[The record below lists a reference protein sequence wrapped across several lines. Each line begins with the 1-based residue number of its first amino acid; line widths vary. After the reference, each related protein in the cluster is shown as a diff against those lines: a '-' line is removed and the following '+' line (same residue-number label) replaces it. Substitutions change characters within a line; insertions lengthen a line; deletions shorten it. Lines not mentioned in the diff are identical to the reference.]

1 MDKPMNQMTSV
12 KTRSRAWA
20 AAALLLAAAAGRA
33 GAQQSPPTTVWPL
46 RVESPAGPIA
56 VYEPQPEKLD
66 GNTLT
71 ARAAVSLTT
80 ATSPDPEF
88 GAMWFTAQVFTDRD
102 ARTVTIQN
110 MTIRQV
116 KLPNATP
123 DQEKQF
129 GDAVTQQLPS
139 QTVTFSLD
147 QLEATLGVVQK
158 AREES
163 KQLVTTP
170 PRIVVTNVPTTL
182 VVLDGQPKLQAGQTP
197 GVMRVVNT
205 PFILLLD
212 MPQKQYYLKAGQYW
226 MTASDVTAPW
236 TASPAVP
243 NEIAA
248 EANVIAPAQPP
259 DPNAPPQSPAA
270 PAVPTAIMVAE
281 EPTELI
287 CTDGAPAY
295 TPLPG
300 NNLLY
305 MSNTTSDVFLEVATN
320 HFFVLLSGRW
330 FASTSLNGPWT
341 YVAADALPA
350 AFAQIP
356 PDSPKANVLVSV
368 AGTQAAKDARLDAY
382 IPQTTAISR
391 TSGAALTVAYDGAP
405 AFVPV
410 ENTPIQYASNCADPV
425 LRVDNGYYCCHQAVW
440 YQSAAAVGPW
450 NVCTAVPQVIYT
462 LPPSCPVYNCRYVY
476 VYDSTPDVVYCG
488 YLPGYTG
495 CYVYG
500 PTVVYGTGYVYPAWY
515 QHEYIPRPY
524 TWGFAPRYE
533 VHSASWGFGST
544 ARYDQTWFA
553 PGPARHDWF
562 GPQGFVDYNRRH
574 ALVDNHVVVNERNTV
589 INNRDVTVN
598 RVNIYNRTEN
608 VTRNVQVR
616 NTVVNNRETVV
627 NNNHKTVVNN
637 HPAEN
642 NVYVGHDGA
651 VYRRTDAGW
660 ETHDAK
666 GWTPMK
672 SVPEARPAE
681 PEHAP
686 QGRQPEEHPAAPAE
700 PEHAMPSRETPARE
714 TPAHETPARGTP
726 AHDTPARETPTR
738 ETPAHET
745 PAHETPAH
753 DTPARETPTRET
765 PAHETPARETPAHE
779 APARETPARAT
790 PARAET
796 PPGGLEEDHAA
807 RERGTPRAEPAP
819 HEAEHPAAP
828 AHSGGGGGGGGGGN
842 DANKKK

>member
-1 MDKPMNQMTSV
+1 MDASMNSKKPFDFNPRT
-12 KTRSRAWA
+12 WA
-20 AAALLLAAAAGRA
+20 AAAMVLAATVGRA
-33 GAQQSPPTTVWPL
+33 SAQQAAPATAWPL
-46 RVESPAGPIA
+46 RVESPSGPIT

-66 GNTLT
+66 GDTLT

-88 GAMWFTAQVFTDRD
+88 GAMWFTAQVSTDRD
-102 ARTVTIQN
+102 RRTVTIQN
-110 MTIRQV
+110 MAVRQV
-116 KLPNATP
+116 KLPDATP

-139 QTVTFSLD
+139 QTVTFGLD

-163 KQLVTTP
+163 KQLMTTP

-182 VVLDGQPKLQAGQTP
+182 VVLDGQPKLQPGQTG

-212 MPQKQYYLKAGQYW
+212 MPQKQYYLKAGPLW
-226 MTASDVTAPW
+226 MTAPDVTAPW
-236 TASPAVP
+236 TAAPAVP
-243 NEIAA
+243 TEIAA
-248 EANVIAPAQPP
+248 EANIVDPPQPP
-259 DPNAPPQSPAA
+259 DPNATPQPAA
-270 PAVPTAIMVAE
+270 PPVAPTAIMVAE

-305 MSNTTSDVFLEVATN
+305 LSNSTSDVFLEVATN

-330 FASTSLNGPWT
+330 FTSTSLNGPWT

-368 AGTQAAKDARLDAY
+368 ANTQAARDARLDAY

-391 TSGAALTVAYDGAP
+391 NSGAALTVAYDGEP

-425 LRVDNGYYCCHQAVW
+425 LLVDNGYYCCHQAVW
-440 YQSAAAVGPW
+440 YRSGAAVGPW
-450 NVCTAVPQVIYT
+450 NVCTSVPQVIYT

-515 QHEYIPRPY
+515 RHDYIPRPY

-533 VHSASWGFGST
+533 LHTASWGFGAT
-544 ARYDQTWFA
+544 ARYDRTWFA
-553 PGPARHDWF
+553 PGPERRDWF
-562 GPQGFVDYNRRH
+562 GPQGFVDYNRNR
-574 ALVDNHVVVNERNTV
+574 AFVDNRAVVVNEHNTV
-589 INNRDVTVN
+589 INNRDVTIN

-608 VTRNVQVR
+608 VTRNVAVH
-616 NTVVNNRETVV
+616 NTVINNRDTVVHNNVVNNRPV
-627 NNNHKTVVNN
+627 
-637 HPAEN
+637 EN

-666 GWTPMK
+666 GWSPMK

-681 PEHAP
+681 ARPAEAAHVDAAHAAEVRHD
-686 QGRQPEEHPAAPAE
+686 GDHPAARVEPGHPAE
-700 PEHAMPSRETPARE
+700 VGRPEDHPAARVEPDNAADVRHVEDHPTEAPRRDVPARETPARE
-714 TPAHETPARGTP
+714 TPAREAPAREAPGHETPARV
-726 AHDTPARETPTR
+726 
-738 ETPAHET
+738 
-745 PAHETPAH
+745 
-753 DTPARETPTRET
+753 
-765 PAHETPARETPAHE
+765 
-779 APARETPARAT
+779 
-790 PARAET
+790 ET

-807 RERGTPRAEPAP
+807 RERGTPHAEPAP
-819 HEAEHPAAP
+819 TPHEAPP
-828 AHSGGGGGGGGGGN
+828 AHAGGGGGGGGGGGA
-842 DANKKK
+842 DKKKQ